1 MTPPTNSHD
10 PAIDDW
16 LLPATASRGSTSFPT
31 TATTPPLTEP
41 TSAIYIPSTQ
51 SEPVMSPPPELPSAP
66 TAITIPDNTAPPS
79 PTPQEPRISSP
90 PEPSSPGIPEIL
102 GRGQRVK
109 TPSVLLKNYVTH
121 SAHVDNKPSL
131 SLPTTDQCLLRTSSG
146 ITPYPISSY
155 LSDHVF
161 SDGHRAFMA
170 AIVTS
175 AVPRSYKEA
184 AQQKVWCDAISKEVN
199 AFEDT
204 DTWDVTDLPPGRK
217 ALGNM
222 WLFSDKYDADGNHLL
237 HKARLVV
244 LGNNQIE
251 GDDFNETFAPVAK
264 LTTVRFILKVAAVK
278 NWLVHQMDVS
288 NAFLHGDLDEEI
300 YMKLPQGYKS
310 ADPNKVCRL
319 KKSLYGLRQAPRC
332 WYAKLTNALLRFG
345 FSHDYA
351 DQSLFSKVRGSICI
365 HILVYVDD
373 FIIACNDTQALQDFK
388 DYLHKCF
395 RMKDLGKLKYFL
407 GLEVA
412 RSNSG
417 FYLSQRKYALDIIA
431 ETGLLASKPSPVPM
445 ELNHKLAQA
454 EGPLA
459 NVQQYR
465 RLVGRLIYLTNTR
478 PDLAYSVHILAQF
491 MQKPLLPHWDAAIR
505 VVRYLKGSPGQGIFF
520 KADDQLRISAF
531 CDADWSG
538 CPLSRRSLS
547 AYIVFLGD
555 SPVSWRTKKQ
565 DAVALSSAE
574 AEYRAMSDTVKELKW
589 MKGLFLSFGLSHPD
603 PMRLFCDSK
612 SALYI
617 ASNPVFHERTKH
629 IERNCHH
636 VRDALKAKLI
646 ATEHV
651 SSRNQLADILTKSL
665 PRPLFEELLSK
676 LAVRNLTLPT

>member
-1 MTPPTNSHD
+1 MDTT
-10 PAIDDW
+10 
-16 LLPATASRGSTSFPT
+16 TTPT
-31 TATTPPLTEP
+31 TSIT
-41 TSAIYIPSTQ
+41 STQ
-51 SEPVMSPPPELPSAP
+51 SNSRSLEPTMISPAASSPPTTSTTPSDQASTP
-66 TAITIPDNTAPPS
+66 SSNT
-79 PTPQEPRISSP
+79 QEPLIGSP

-102 GRGQRVK
+102 GRGQRLK
-109 TPSVLLKNYVTH
+109 TPFILLKDYVTH
-121 SAHVDNKPSL
+121 SAHANNEPFL
-131 SLPTTDQCLLRTSSG
+131 ALPTPDQCLPRTSSG
-146 ITPYPISSY
+146 ITPYPITSY
-155 LSDHVF
+155 VSDHVF
-161 SDGHRAFMA
+161 SDSHRAFMA
-170 AIVTS
+170 AIVTGE
-175 AVPRSYKEA
+175 VPRSYKEA
-184 AQQKVWCDAISKEVN
+184 AQHKVWRDAISKEVD
-199 AFEDT
+199 AFEVT
-204 DTWDVTDLPPGRK
+204 NTWDVTDLPPGRK

-222 WLFSDKYDADGNHLL
+222 WLFSNKYDADGNHLL
-237 HKARLVV
+237 SKARLVV

-264 LTTVRFILKVAAVK
+264 LTTVRFILKVAATK

-300 YMKLPQGYKS
+300 YMKLPQGYKTS
-310 ADPNKVCRL
+310 DPNKVCRL

-373 FIIACNDTQALQDFK
+373 FIITCNDTQALQEFK

-412 RSNSG
+412 RNNSG
-417 FYLSQRKYALDIIA
+417 FYLSQRKYALDIIT
-431 ETGLLASKPSPVPM
+431 ETGLLGAKPSPVPM
-445 ELNHKLAQA
+445 ELNHKLAKA

-459 NVQQYR
+459 NAQQYR

-478 PDLAYSVHILAQF
+478 PDLAYAVHILAQF
-491 MQKPLLPHWDAAIR
+491 MQKPLLPHWDVALR

-520 KADDQLRISAF
+520 RADDQLRISAF

-589 MKGLFLSFGLSHPD
+589 MKGLFLSFGVSHPE

-636 VRDALKAKLI
+636 VRDVLKAKLI
-646 ATEHV
+646 STEHV

>member
-1 MTPPTNSHD
+1 
-10 PAIDDW
+10 
-16 LLPATASRGSTSFPT
+16 
-31 TATTPPLTEP
+31 
-41 TSAIYIPSTQ
+41 
-51 SEPVMSPPPELPSAP
+51 
-66 TAITIPDNTAPPS
+66 
-79 PTPQEPRISSP
+79 
-90 PEPSSPGIPEIL
+90 
-102 GRGQRVK
+102 
-109 TPSVLLKNYVTH
+109 
-121 SAHVDNKPSL
+121 
-131 SLPTTDQCLLRTSSG
+131 
-146 ITPYPISSY
+146 
-155 LSDHVF
+155 
-161 SDGHRAFMA
+161 
-170 AIVTS
+170 
-175 AVPRSYKEA
+175 
-184 AQQKVWCDAISKEVN
+184 
-199 AFEDT
+199 
-204 DTWDVTDLPPGRK
+204 
-217 ALGNM
+217 
-222 WLFSDKYDADGNHLL
+222 
-237 HKARLVV
+237 
-244 LGNNQIE
+244 
-251 GDDFNETFAPVAK
+251 
-264 LTTVRFILKVAAVK
+264 
-278 NWLVHQMDVS
+278 
-288 NAFLHGDLDEEI
+288 
-300 YMKLPQGYKS
+300 MKLPQGYKS

-445 ELNHKLAQA
+445 ELNHKLAKA

-459 NVQQYR
+459 NAQQYR

-505 VVRYLKGSPGQGIFF
+505 VVCYLKGSPGQGIFF

>member
-1 MTPPTNSHD
+1 
-10 PAIDDW
+10 
-16 LLPATASRGSTSFPT
+16 
-31 TATTPPLTEP
+31 
-41 TSAIYIPSTQ
+41 
-51 SEPVMSPPPELPSAP
+51 
-66 TAITIPDNTAPPS
+66 
-79 PTPQEPRISSP
+79 
-90 PEPSSPGIPEIL
+90 
-102 GRGQRVK
+102 
-109 TPSVLLKNYVTH
+109 
-121 SAHVDNKPSL
+121 
-131 SLPTTDQCLLRTSSG
+131 
-146 ITPYPISSY
+146 
-155 LSDHVF
+155 
-161 SDGHRAFMA
+161 
-170 AIVTS
+170 
-175 AVPRSYKEA
+175 
-184 AQQKVWCDAISKEVN
+184 
-199 AFEDT
+199 
-204 DTWDVTDLPPGRK
+204 
-217 ALGNM
+217 
-222 WLFSDKYDADGNHLL
+222 
-237 HKARLVV
+237 
-244 LGNNQIE
+244 
-251 GDDFNETFAPVAK
+251 
-264 LTTVRFILKVAAVK
+264 
-278 NWLVHQMDVS
+278 MDVS

-445 ELNHKLAQA
+445 ELNHKLAKA

-459 NVQQYR
+459 NAQQYR

-505 VVRYLKGSPGQGIFF
+505 VVCYLKGSPGQGIFF

-538 CPLSRRSLS
+538 CPLSRRS
-547 AYIVFLGD
+547 FL
-555 SPVSWRTKKQ
+555 PT
-565 DAVALSSAE
+565 
-574 AEYRAMSDTVKELKW
+574 
-589 MKGLFLSFGLSHPD
+589 LSF
-603 PMRLFCDSK
+603 
-612 SALYI
+612 
-617 ASNPVFHERTKH
+617 
-629 IERNCHH
+629 
-636 VRDALKAKLI
+636 
-646 ATEHV
+646 
-651 SSRNQLADILTKSL
+651 
-665 PRPLFEELLSK
+665 
-676 LAVRNLTLPT
+676 